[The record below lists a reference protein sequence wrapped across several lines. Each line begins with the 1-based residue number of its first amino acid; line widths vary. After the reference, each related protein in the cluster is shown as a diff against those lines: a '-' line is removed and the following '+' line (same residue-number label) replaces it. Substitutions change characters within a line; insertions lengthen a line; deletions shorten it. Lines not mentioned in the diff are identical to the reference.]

1 MLLRRLAQ
9 ELDSLVHVS
18 RRVEKDHLVEVV
30 EWNHLAKI
38 AGKNHL
44 AKIVECS

>member
-1 MLLRRLAQ
+1 MLLHQLAQ
-9 ELDSLVHVS
+9 KLDSLVRVS
-18 RRVEKDHLVEVV
+18 RRVEKDHLAEVV